1 MKNRLTVFLGCY
13 SLIPM
18 TAFAQQRMS
27 CPRKS

>member
-18 TAFAQQRMS
+18 TAFAQQRMNIIS
-27 CPRKS
+27 S